1 LSIESITHSDGAKG
15 ITDKSI
21 LKLIRGFL
29 TAGVLTD
36 GPPESVGRKAVSF
49 SPMLSNPMLD
59 LLDKELEEAG
69 RRRNSPENSL
79 QGHSAVV
86 EAIRQYWMPTRF
98 KTRP

>member
-1 LSIESITHSDGAKG
+1 
-15 ITDKSI
+15 
-21 LKLIRGFL
+21 
-29 TAGVLTD
+29 
-36 GPPESVGRKAVSF
+36 
-49 SPMLSNPMLD
+49 MLSNPMLD

-79 QGHSAVV
+79 QGQSAVV